1 MRTLYDIQ
9 LELDAAKED
18 LKDGLIKQRTYD
30 DLETKLLSE
39 MAYAEAELD

>member
-18 LKDGLIKQRTYD
+18 LEDGLIKQRTYD
-30 DLETKLLSE
+30 DLETKLLNE
-39 MAYAEAELD
+39 MSYVEADLD